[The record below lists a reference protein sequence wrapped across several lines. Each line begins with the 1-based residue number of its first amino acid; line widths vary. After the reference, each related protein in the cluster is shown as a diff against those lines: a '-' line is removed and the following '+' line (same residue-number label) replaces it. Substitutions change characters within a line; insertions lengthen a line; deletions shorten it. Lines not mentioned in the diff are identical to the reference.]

1 MQDLAAGSERAR
13 VKPRIYIYIF
23 VFLTGKKFVEV
34 KPRTR
39 NASRII
45 TLKRVDRLLAVIDE
59 ARVLRVARK
68 QDVNENGVCLY
79 PFLQFSFPRYFFGHD
94 SMWD

>member
-1 MQDLAAGSERAR
+1 MGEGKTEQVED
-13 VKPRIYIYIF
+13 IYIYTYIYVF

-45 TLKRVDRLLAVIDE
+45 TLKRVDRFLAVIDE

-68 QDVNENGVCLY
+68 QDVKENGVSLH
-79 PFLQFSFPRYFFGHD
+79 PFQQFSFLDIFR
-94 SMWD
+94 